1 MNKRLW
7 IVFAVLVLA
16 TLGGLIFWK
25 KTESSQSA
33 VDTSS
38 LDGSVLLT
46 TEMVGDN
53 QIPDH
58 YQGNKD
64 SKVIVIAYEDFACS
78 HCNSF
83 SDTAKEIYED
93 YADDV
98 LFIYRNFSLSYP
110 NSTISQSAAEA
121 AYLVGG
127 VDAYWSMH
135 YSLFSDTVWTSTA
148 VSAQDRKTLL
158 TEYANEAGINV
169 DDFFSAIDDYA
180 NNGIQAKMNRDKS
193 LGNSAGVTGTPTWYV
208 NGEVINAITET
219 NVRNAID
226 AELNKSN

>member
-7 IVFAVLVLA
+7 IVFAVLVLI

-64 SKVIVIAYEDFACS
+64 SDLHYLCHNTQQYYYE
-78 HCNSF
+78 
-83 SDTAKEIYED
+83 E
-93 YADDV
+93 
-98 LFIYRNFSLSYP
+98 NFC
-110 NSTISQSAAEA
+110 ISIIII
-121 AYLVGG
+121 
-127 VDAYWSMH
+127 M
-135 YSLFSDTVWTSTA
+135 
-148 VSAQDRKTLL
+148 
-158 TEYANEAGINV
+158 
-169 DDFFSAIDDYA
+169 
-180 NNGIQAKMNRDKS
+180 
-193 LGNSAGVTGTPTWYV
+193 LGCQCT
-208 NGEVINAITET
+208 
-219 NVRNAID
+219 D
-226 AELNKSN
+226 